1 MILVTMNIYGRIKI
15 LSGINKI
22 IAI

>member
-1 MILVTMNIYGRIKI
+1 MILVTMNIYGGIKI
-15 LSGINKI
+15 VSGINKI